1 MDSSAGPIIDDC
13 PMSGGRVLKG
23 ITRARKASKA
33 HLGSHVEALQ
43 AWVQDLESAAITRD
57 GYTQEE
63 IDRALGWERELW

>member
-1 MDSSAGPIIDDC
+1 M
-13 PMSGGRVLKG
+13 LKG